1 MAPLRST
8 QYEVRSVIRWHN
20 VKDNDKGEDSNPM
33 FVNFEIS
40 FIDIAILV
48 ASLLLSRLIPLWLTR
63 GKQGDSSGFFLGG
76 RNFVW
81 PLIGFSLLA
90 TNVSGASFVGLA
102 GAGYAQGISVYSYE
116 WMAAIILIFFVFFIL
131 PFYLKSGVFTMPEF
145 LERRYDRR
153 SRLAFSAL
161 LIFFS
166 TFLGSAGALYGGAL
180 VGLTIFP
187 GVPLWVG
194 VVVLALLAGVMSI
207 FGGLG
212 AVVISDTIQAIILLI
227 GGVLVLIATLNA
239 IPSWD
244 AMVAAVPERALHIIQ
259 PADDP
264 DLPWPGLV
272 TGLIIIGIYAWTTEQ
287 VAVQRVLGAKNL
299 DHGRWGAIFAG
310 FLKLPIL
317 FLMILPGTM
326 ALTLYPDLQSPDMVF
341 PKLVADLMPTG
352 VKGIILAALVA
363 AITSSVD
370 STLNSASTLV
380 TMDFVKPF
388 RPEISEKKLVQI
400 GRITTVVVMIV
411 AVLWAP
417 QIMNFSSLW
426 NYVQSI
432 FSYVTPPIVAIFLV
446 GIFWKRANRHG
457 AFAAFTLG
465 IGLGVGGF
473 FANEIAG
480 LFPIHFLYAALI
492 SFLGSIAIHVVVSL
506 MTAPEPDE
514 KTEGLIWSPSLW
526 HDETEALKSVA
537 WWKNYRY
544 QAVLL
549 FVTTA
554 VIVIWFW

>member
-1 MAPLRST
+1 MLT
-8 QYEVRSVIRWHN
+8 TV
-20 VKDNDKGEDSNPM
+20 
-33 FVNFEIS
+33 EIAL
-40 FIDIAILV
+40 IDIGILV
-48 ASLLLSRLIPLWLTR
+48 VYLALSRIIPLWLTK

-81 PLIGFSLLA
+81 PLIGFSLFA
-90 TNVSGASFVGLA
+90 TNMSGASFVGLA
-102 GAGYAQGISVYSYE
+102 GAGYSQGISVYSYE
-116 WMAAIILIFFVFFIL
+116 WMAALILIFFVFFIL

-153 SRLAFSAL
+153 SRLCFSSL
-161 LIFFS
+161 LIFFAIFTGAS
-166 TFLGSAGALYGGAL
+166 GALYAGAL
-180 VGLTIFP
+180 VGLTLFP

-341 PKLVADLMPTG
+341 PTLVADLMPTG

-370 STLNSASTLV
+370 SILNSASTLV

-388 RPEISEKKLVQI
+388 KPAIREQSLVKV
-400 GRITTVVVMIV
+400 GRLTTAIVMII
-411 AVLWAP
+411 AVVWAP
-417 QIMNFSSLW
+417 QIQNFPSLW
-426 NYVQSI
+426 NYLQSI
-432 FSYVTPPIVAIFLV
+432 LCYTTPPIVVMFLG
-446 GIFWKRANRHG
+446 GIFWKRANGHG
-457 AFAAFTLG
+457 AFATFTLG
-465 IGLGVGGF
+465 IGLGVIGF
-473 FANEIAG
+473 IVNEIAG
-480 LFPIHFLYAALI
+480 LTSIHFLYSGLI
-492 SFLGSIAIHVVVSL
+492 SFLLSIAVLVTVSL
-506 MTAPEPDE
+506 LTTPAPDE
-514 KTEGLIWSPSLW
+514 KTEGLIWSPALW
-526 HDETEALKSVA
+526 RTETERLKTVPA
-537 WWKNYRY
+537 WKNYRY
-544 QAVLL
+544 QAALL
-549 FVTTA
+549 FATTMA
-554 VIVIWFW
+554 VVIWFW